1 MPVYQGPRSC
11 YARREGLYVRRAR
24 RPGIDT
30 FAEAAAIAR
39 LILRDLKRGYTYEN
53 GSCRRIRMTRE
64 LAARRL
70 NFLKLLARR
79 HGAPKR
85 VARAVD
91 KLVDYVLENWRLPG
105 GATRRL
111 ARRMIARTSRV

>member
-30 FAEAAAIAR
+30 LGEAAAIAA
-39 LILRDLKRGYTYEN
+39 LILRDLKRGYTYE
-53 GSCRRIRMTRE
+53 GRSCKRVKMTRK

-70 NFLKLLARR
+70 NFLRLLARK

-85 VARAVD
+85 VVRAVD
-91 KLVDYVLENWRLPG
+91 SLVEYVLEKWRLPG
-105 GATRRL
+105 GEIGEL
-111 ARRMIARTSRV
+111 ARRMLARG